1 MNPIYELEVGKSYY
15 SHSGQEFK
23 LIKKGVKYALDCS
36 IHMVVFTNIKATHDR
51 PAGEEWVLDEKL
63 FMKTFKEK

>member
-1 MNPIYELEVGKSYY
+1 
-15 SHSGQEFK
+15 
-23 LIKKGVKYALDCS
+23 
-36 IHMVVFTNIKATHDR
+36 MVVFTNIKATHDR